1 MFQCLFSNAGRAGHV
16 LVRAVSAATNEC
28 WGERVEWCVCE
39 WEGRGESETIKR
51 KARHRSWSKAG
62 KKCYRCLEYTEM
74 SVVLCEA
81 LH

>member
-1 MFQCLFSNAGRAGHV
+1 MSSYEL
-16 LVRAVSAATNEC
+16 LVQLPMSA
-28 WGERVEWCVCE
+28 GERGWSGVCVS
-39 WEGRGESETIKR
+39 GRGGESETIKR

-62 KKCYRCLEYTEM
+62 KKCYRSLEYIEM

>member
-28 WGERVEWCVCE
+28 WGEKVGWCVC
-39 WEGRGESETIKR
+39 GGGSNDTIKR
-51 KARHRSWSKAG
+51 KARHGSWSKAG
-62 KKCYRCLEYTEM
+62 KKCYRSLEYIEM